1 MDKRISSRA
10 IIIDN
15 GMLLSMFRRKIKD
28 GKTKEYYVI
37 PGGGINEGEDI
48 VEGLKRELIEELNV
62 EADINDLAFTVET
75 DERIEYFY
83 NCTYKSGD
91 FTLNGEE
98 LDRMSESNYYEPTFI
113 SLDKLDEYDVMD
125 EVKAYYSNH
134 KTK

>member
-1 MDKRISSRA
+1 MKRVSARGLIVTDKGLAVI
-10 IIIDN
+10 
-15 GMLLSMFRRKIKD
+15 FRRKINEK
-28 GKTKEYYVI
+28 GTKEYYVI

-62 EADINDLAFTVET
+62 EADVNDLAFTVET

-98 LDRMSESNYYEPTFI
+98 IERMSESNYYEPTFI
-113 SLDKLDEYDVMD
+113 SLDKLNEYDVMD
-125 EVKAYYSNH
+125 EVKAYYSNG